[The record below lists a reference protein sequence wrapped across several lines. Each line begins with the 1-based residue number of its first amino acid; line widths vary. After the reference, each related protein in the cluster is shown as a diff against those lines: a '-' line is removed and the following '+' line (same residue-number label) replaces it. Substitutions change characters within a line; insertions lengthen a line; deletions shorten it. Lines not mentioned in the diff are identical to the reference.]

1 MFFFLIFI
9 LFSCLFLSINLLL
22 PIKLFSCSI
31 LEVVCMRIIMIKTL
45 HAIKIN
51 LHESACA
58 CERTGDGIWMY
69 WSCGN
74 PLCLPRIANKRY
86 ILEERIAT
94 IRLFWASRRNL
105 SWEAAN
111 ERSRS
116 LTHLQAT
123 RTRNYSVLWPVQFP
137 DVPISWGCNSLTKN
151 VVWFED
157 FLRGYGDAT
166 PAYINSQDWMV
177 KRYNSGLEK
186 GQILI
191 GSNVLVS
198 KKNMWFWVEEPKSRV

>member
-1 MFFFLIFI
+1 M
-9 LFSCLFLSINLLL
+9 
-22 PIKLFSCSI
+22 
-31 LEVVCMRIIMIKTL
+31 
-45 HAIKIN
+45 
-51 LHESACA
+51 
-58 CERTGDGIWMY
+58 
-69 WSCGN
+69 
-74 PLCLPRIANKRY
+74 
-86 ILEERIAT
+86 
-94 IRLFWASRRNL
+94 
-105 SWEAAN
+105 
-111 ERSRS
+111 
-116 LTHLQAT
+116 
-123 RTRNYSVLWPVQFP
+123 QFP

-198 KKNMWFWVEEPKSRV
+198 KKNICDFKLKNQNQGSKSPPDH

>member
-1 MFFFLIFI
+1 M
-9 LFSCLFLSINLLL
+9 
-22 PIKLFSCSI
+22 
-31 LEVVCMRIIMIKTL
+31 
-45 HAIKIN
+45 
-51 LHESACA
+51 
-58 CERTGDGIWMY
+58 
-69 WSCGN
+69 
-74 PLCLPRIANKRY
+74 
-86 ILEERIAT
+86 
-94 IRLFWASRRNL
+94 
-105 SWEAAN
+105 
-111 ERSRS
+111 
-116 LTHLQAT
+116 
-123 RTRNYSVLWPVQFP
+123 QFP

-198 KKNMWFWVEEPKSRV
+198 KKNM